1 MEMLWW
7 HGRLARANQLRGLDV
22 RAGSGFRSQERV
34 VSSGFCPDARRDE
47 GAYSQKSVTEEQ
59 RSGRAKDTE
68 SAPPDLMKPL
78 LVKGIA
84 S

>member
-1 MEMLWW
+1 MSGNRQKL
-7 HGRLARANQLRGLDV
+7 
-22 RAGSGFRSQERV
+22 GSGFISQARV
-34 VSSGFCPDARRDE
+34 VLSGFCPDARRDE

-68 SAPPDLMKPL
+68 NVPPDLMKPL
-78 LVKGIA
+78 LGPWHL